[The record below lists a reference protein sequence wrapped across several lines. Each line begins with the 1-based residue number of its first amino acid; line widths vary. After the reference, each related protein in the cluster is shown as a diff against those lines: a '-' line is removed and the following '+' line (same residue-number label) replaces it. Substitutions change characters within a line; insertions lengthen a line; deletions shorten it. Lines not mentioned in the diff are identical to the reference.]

1 MIMVLLD
8 SDKMK
13 IRILEVLNNSN
24 TELSMNLL
32 RKKVGLVNYNSL
44 VRNCEFLVLINFIK
58 IEKKEIENRKYNFI
72 SITEE
77 GRSIIRIIELNEVKN

>member
-1 MIMVLLD
+1 MVLLD

-13 IRILEVLNNSN
+13 IGIVEVLNNSD

-44 VRNCEFLVLINFIK
+44 A
-58 IEKKEIENRKYNFI
+58 EIVTFY
-72 SITEE
+72 
-77 GRSIIRIIELNEVKN
+77 L

>member
-1 MIMVLLD
+1 MVLLD

-13 IRILEVLNNSN
+13 IRILEVLNNSD

-44 VRNCEFLVLINFIK
+44 VRNCEFLALINFIK
-58 IEKKEIENRKYNFI
+58 IEKKKIESRNYNFI
-72 SITEE
+72 TITEE
-77 GRSIIRIIELNEVKN
+77 GKRVIEIIRS

>member
-1 MIMVLLD
+1 MVLLD

-13 IRILEVLNNSN
+13 MKILEVLNNSN

-44 VRNCEFLVLINFIK
+44 VRNCEFLVLLNLII
-58 IEKKEIENRKYNFI
+58 IEKKIIENRNYNFI
-72 SITEE
+72 TITEE
-77 GRSIIRIIELNEVKN
+77 GKDTLKKINN

>member
-1 MIMVLLD
+1 MVLLD

-13 IRILEVLNNSN
+13 IRILEVLNNSD

-44 VRNCEFLVLINFIK
+44 VRNCEFLALIN
-58 IEKKEIENRKYNFI
+58 
-72 SITEE
+72 
-77 GRSIIRIIELNEVKN
+77 L